1 MLKCFDFLFVQLM
14 YLGPVPPFKI
24 YLSIYL
30 LMYVCT
36 LIICMNLPVCHCV
49 QWSEEP
55 GWVCLC
61 VTVCVQWPEK
71 SAWVCPCV
79 TLCVQWSEEVYRC
92 CFFLLSYGCRI
103 WSSRCQLPSS
113 SSLIPVL
120 ALRLEAI
127 QFSSLSRFY
136 NSLDRLLGVF
146 PWAIVF
152 QGQENAFWMLRKPSM
167 LLQANMHP

>member
-14 YLGPVPPFKI
+14 YLGPVSPFKI

-61 VTVCVQWPEK
+61 VTVCVQW
-71 SAWVCPCV
+71 
-79 TLCVQWSEEVYRC
+79 SEEVYRC

-103 WSSRCQLPSS
+103 WSSRCQLPSC

-127 QFSSLSRFY
+127 RFSSLSRFY

-152 QGQENAFWMLRKPSM
+152 QGQENAFWMLRKPSI